1 MTKRID
7 LGTSHWRGP
16 GITWSLDHYRGPEIG
31 GGQQVLT
38 LTNLTGAF
46 ERWGHE
52 MRFLVLGAGALGGF
66 FGGKLLKGGAD
77 VTFLVRP
84 RRAEQLRRDGLVVR
98 AQDEE
103 IRTPVRAILDSQI
116 EVPYDVVLLCC
127 KAYDLDSAI
136 SAIIPAVGENSAVL
150 PLLNGVRHIDVLN
163 HKFGEKR
170 VLGGLTAINAALLPN
185 GVIQQSQLRI
195 NITAFGELNGQPS
208 SRCDAIH
215 KALTAGGITA
225 DISDNIV
232 AAMWMKF
239 FGFACIAAIASLTRS
254 RAGRIASTAVGPS
267 FVAAV
272 LEECTRLVSAEGFSP
287 PSDTPGIIRSIFSQ
301 RDSNYGPSLLIDM
314 EDGRPT
320 EGQHTIGD
328 LVNRANSRGVSVP
341 LLTAALCNLQ
351 VYELNRLAAGK

>member
-1 MTKRID
+1 
-7 LGTSHWRGP
+7 
-16 GITWSLDHYRGPEIG
+16 
-31 GGQQVLT
+31 
-38 LTNLTGAF
+38 
-46 ERWGHE
+46 

-98 AQDEE
+98 AQDGE
-103 IRTPVRAILDSQI
+103 IRTPVRAILEGQI
-116 EVPYDVVLLCC
+116 EVPYDVILLAC

-136 SAIIPAVGENSAVL
+136 RAITPAVGGDSAVL
-150 PLLNGVRHIDVLN
+150 PLLNGIRHIDVLN
-163 HKFGEKR
+163 QKFGEKQ
-170 VLGGLTAINAALLPN
+170 VLGGLTAINAALLPD

-195 NITAFGELNGQPS
+195 NITTIGELNGQPS
-208 SRCDAIH
+208 SRCDAIR
-215 KALTAGGITA
+215 KALAAGGITA

-239 FGFACIAAIASLTRS
+239 FGFACIAAIASMTRS
-254 RAGRIASTAVGPS
+254 RAETIAGTDAGPS

-272 LEECTRLVSAEGFSP
+272 IEECTRLVTAEGFP
-287 PSDTPGIIRSIFSQ
+287 PPPETPGMIRSIFSQ

-314 EDGRPT
+314 EEGRPT
-320 EGQHTIGD
+320 EGQLTIGD
-328 LVNRANSRGVSVP
+328 LVDRANSRGLSVP

-351 VYELNRLAAGK
+351 AYELNRRATGT